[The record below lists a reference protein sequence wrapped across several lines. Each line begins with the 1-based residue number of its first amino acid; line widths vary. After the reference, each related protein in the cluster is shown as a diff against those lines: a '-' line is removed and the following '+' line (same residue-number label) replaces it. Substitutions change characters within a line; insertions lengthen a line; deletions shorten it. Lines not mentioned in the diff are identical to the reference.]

1 MRSREGRVAGA
12 LVVLVAGAAAVG
24 VLVFRHGRPSAT
36 TATTASTTV
45 ASKAAHDPHR
55 LRRFLRLA
63 ERQIGRLQSPVQDA
77 AAASVAGGRTL
88 LLGGLTAADT
98 SRADVRI
105 VSASRDSPA
114 GVLPSAVH
122 DAAAV
127 RLGKDV

>member
-1 MRSREGRVAGA
+1 MRSRGGRVAATFGL
-12 LVVLVAGAAAVG
+12 LVVMGTAVG
-24 VLVFRHGRPSAT
+24 IVLLRHDHPSAT
-36 TATTASTTV
+36 NATTASTTV

-127 RLGKDV
+127 